1 MHLIKD
7 EFDRRIE
14 AGAVA
19 ASLAAEARHLH
30 DWLKNTH
37 ADQPLPGPGAIAN
50 ALRETFN
57 AAQAWGSPN

>member
-1 MHLIKD
+1 
-7 EFDRRIE
+7 
-14 AGAVA
+14 VA